1 MAIKFESAGMKQGML
16 QTVRV
21 ERDDLPTLL
30 PKGCRCQIMGVHP
43 TQLSMGDV
51 VATADGKFRR
61 FWSSDG
67 KALWLTDQSGLH
79 HESSPVKD
87 GVVRK
92 VIISPNVIRNLI
104 WMMGAS
110 AGRLRRKK

>member
-1 MAIKFESAGMKQGML
+1 MAIKFESSMKQGML

-21 ERDDLPTLL
+21 DRDDLPTLL
-30 PKGCRCQIMGVHP
+30 PKGCRCEIMGVHP
-43 TQLSMGDV
+43 KQLSMGDV
-51 VATADGKFRR
+51 VATVDGKFRR

-67 KALWLTDQSGLH
+67 KTLWLTDQSGFR
-79 HESSPVKD
+79 HESSAVKD

-92 VIISPNVIRNLI
+92 VIINPGPIRNLV

-110 AGRLRRKK
+110 AGRLRRK

>member
-1 MAIKFESAGMKQGML
+1 MSIKFESNMKQGMM

-30 PKGCRCQIMGVHP
+30 PKGCRCQIMGVNP
-43 TQLSMGDV
+43 KQLAMGDV
-51 VATADGKFRR
+51 VATADGRFRR

-67 KALWLTDQSGLH
+67 KTLWLTDHSGLH
-79 HESSPVKD
+79 HESSVVKD

-92 VIISPNVIRNLI
+92 VIVSPGAIRNLV
-104 WMMGAS
+104 WMLGAS
-110 AGRLRRKK
+110 AGRLRRK